1 MTLEEYKEQK
11 YELQVVINWLSKYE
25 EGSVSPLVEHNT
37 TGFGRIKHLYELAKK
52 QQRELSD
59 KFREGK

>member
-1 MTLEEYKEQK
+1 MAIEEYKEQK

-25 EGSVSPLVEHNT
+25 AGYVGPLVEHNT
-37 TGFGRIKHLYELAKK
+37 TGFGRIKPLYELAKK
-52 QQRELSD
+52 QRRELAD